1 MAKEFAKAFY
11 KSKKWKDCRAGY
23 IAERKSI
30 DGGMCER
37 CHEAPGYIV
46 HHKIV
51 LTNGNI
57 NNPDITLNADNF
69 EFLCKQC
76 HDEAEEHAFI
86 KTKNLLCT
94 FDSDGQPIP
103 PLNRY
108 M

>member
-11 KSKKWKDCRAGY
+11 QSQRWKACRAGY
-23 IAERKSI
+23 IAERMGI

-37 CHEAPGYIV
+37 CHKVPGYIV

-51 LTNGNI
+51 LTKNNI
-57 NNPDITLNADNF
+57 NNPDVTLNTDRF

-76 HDEAEEHAFI
+76 HDEVEEHAFI
-86 KTKNLLCT
+86 KIKKLLCE

-103 PLNRY
+103 PLESF
-108 M
+108 